1 MLRTLRLKNFTG
13 FDDITM
19 DFVPGINVII
29 GENATGKTHLMKVA
43 YAVCRPEAPKKVRD
57 QTKLISNKLIRV
69 FLPDNGQLGGL
80 AKRPVKGDTEIEVAL
95 HDYVGDCTF
104 RATLDF
110 HSKRNFKTANSDG
123 FKTLSRKPT
132 FMPTKEVISFI
143 NHIVMEYDIDD
154 SLIDDTYVDLCRDLD
169 IDAPQVEDLDAR
181 AQWSLEQIK
190 ELCDG
195 EFLYNDGDVVFLTKN
210 SEPHSSL
217 MIAEGYRK
225 LGVLYRLLENGSISP
240 SVSGPI
246 FWDEPDA
253 NLNPRMLNLVA
264 RILLELCR
272 NGQQIVV
279 STHNYVLLKEIDLER
294 RKSDSIRFHALYR
307 EDDSRMVKI
316 TYSDDFP
323 GLQKNAIAETYSSLY
338 DRDLQRSLERLE
350 P

>member
-1 MLRTLRLKNFTG
+1 
-13 FDDITM
+13 M

-80 AKRPVKGDTEIEVAL
+80 AKRPVKGDTEIEVAF
-95 HDYVGDCTF
+95 HDYLGDCTF
-104 RATLDF
+104 KATLDF
-110 HSKRNFKTANSDG
+110 HSKKNFKTANSDE

-143 NHIVMEYDIDD
+143 SQIVMEYDIED
-154 SLIDDTYVDLCRDLD
+154 SPIDDTYVDLCRDLD
-169 IDAPQVEDLDAR
+169 IDAPQVKELDER

-190 ELCDG
+190 ELCGG
-195 EFLYNDGDVVFLTKN
+195 EFLYNDGNVVFKAEN
-210 SEPHSSL
+210 KESHSSL

-240 SVSGPI
+240 SVSGPM

-253 NLNPRMLNLVA
+253 NLNPRLLNLVVK
-264 RILLELCR
+264 ILLELCR
-272 NGQQIVV
+272 NGQQIVI

-294 RKSDSIRFHALYR
+294 RKSDAIRYHALYR
-307 EDDSRMVKI
+307 NTGETDVKI
-316 TYSDDFP
+316 SHADDFSR
-323 GLQKNAIAETYSSLY
+323 LANNAILDTYANLY
-338 DRDLQRSLERLE
+338 ERDTFRALSGGEE
-350 P
+350 